1 MINGRLDL
9 LPPIYGARARIRLA
23 NRRIILAS
31 FGVAVFL
38 LILVFHARI
47 RSAGAD
53 DRLAAARDLA
63 EKVIAAE
70 ALETQLLEEIAQSS
84 ARIEQWR
91 LSLIHI

>member
-31 FGVAVFL
+31 LGVAFFL

-70 ALETQLLEEIAQSS
+70 ALETQLLEEIEQSS
-84 ARIEQWR
+84 ARIEQ
-91 LSLIHI
+91 